1 MPVGD
6 GVAVPR
12 RKGEVSM
19 FLDGRWYALDLS
31 RAAPADSSRAASLDV
46 ARLQQHVLEPLLK
59 IGDVRTDKR
68 IDFVGGARGTAAL
81 EQAVAG
87 GRPPSPSRCFR

>member
-1 MPVGD
+1 
-6 GVAVPR
+6 
-12 RKGEVSM
+12 M

-31 RAAPADSSRAASLDV
+31 AARPRTARAPAGSTSRC
-46 ARLQQHVLEPLLK
+46 LQHHVLEPLLK

-81 EQAVAG
+81 EKRRQRAA
-87 GRPPSPSRCFR
+87 RPPSPSRCTRSPSTT